1 MNNSD
6 APAKATRFP
15 ISLMFAN
22 ILKCGS
28 CELVSPNTIVGETKS
43 SVLED
48 FISVDI
54 YNSFSRDRSP
64 YYVSIIK
71 QFLDRLDYL
80 SGTLKSSERP
90 EQYGDAELKEIYDR
104 VRESI

>member
-1 MNNSD
+1 
-6 APAKATRFP
+6 
-15 ISLMFAN
+15 
-22 ILKCGS
+22 
-28 CELVSPNTIVGETKS
+28 
-43 SVLED
+43 
-48 FISVDI
+48 
-54 YNSFSRDRSP
+54 
-64 YYVSIIK
+64 VSIIK